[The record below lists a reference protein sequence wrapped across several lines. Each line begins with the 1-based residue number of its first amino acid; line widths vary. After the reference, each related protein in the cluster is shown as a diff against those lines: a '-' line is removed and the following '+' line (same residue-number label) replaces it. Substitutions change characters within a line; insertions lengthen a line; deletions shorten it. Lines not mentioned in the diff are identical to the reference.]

1 MKFIVTT
8 IYPSR
13 QSLLE
18 TEQLLIFVSMLPLA
32 FVCPCSKFDDGWDT
46 LLDADNDL
54 DKFKEALETFGHSD
68 IKWDVRISSANQNHA
83 LEHLDLTIYILK
95 ES

>member
-1 MKFIVTT
+1 MKYFAADLLNLEANSYFYVIIMKFIVTT

-18 TEQLLIFVSMLPLA
+18 TEQLLILVSMLPIA

-54 DKFKEALETFGHSD
+54 DKFKEALETFGHKVGCQD
-68 IKWDVRISSANQNHA
+68 K
-83 LEHLDLTIYILK
+83 LC
-95 ES
+95 

>member
-1 MKFIVTT
+1 M
-8 IYPSR
+8 
-13 QSLLE
+13 LE

-54 DKFKEALETFGHSD
+54 D